1 MPADAADRAALDQ
14 SLADLD
20 AITTAKTVVSRWPD
34 FRAAR
39 DHQGSDLNPAM
50 WQPYAARLEVVDL
63 PMLHAEMTSAEA
75 SSLIAPALNRRMA
88 QG

>member
-1 MPADAADRAALDQ
+1 MVR
-14 SLADLD
+14 
-20 AITTAKTVVSRWPD
+20 TVTGTNRLIRNHRHRRFDGTVTH

-50 WQPYAARLEVVDL
+50 WQPYAARLEVIDL

-75 SSLIAPALNRRMA
+75 SSLIAPELNRRMA